1 MITNRSTLKFLATDA
16 IICALFLIS
25 SACRGDV
32 DFDSEVIGIIRE
44 CVAVAAG
51 GPNGLWP
58 LSALQGSTELYI
70 VDNDNDH
77 DVQKEPSYL

>member
-1 MITNRSTLKFLATDA
+1 MLN
-16 IICALFLIS
+16 
-25 SACRGDV
+25 
-32 DFDSEVIGIIRE
+32 

-70 VDNDNDH
+70 VDNDMMYKKSLAIYSH
-77 DVQKEPSYL
+77 VCEVHVQ